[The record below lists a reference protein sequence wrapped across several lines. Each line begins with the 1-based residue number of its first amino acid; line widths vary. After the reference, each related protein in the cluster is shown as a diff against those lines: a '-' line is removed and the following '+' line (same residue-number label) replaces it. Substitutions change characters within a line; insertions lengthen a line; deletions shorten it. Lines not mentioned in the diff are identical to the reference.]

1 MNIKAAMAAFITVA
15 LLSAFAQAAEEIP
28 VKPADVPQ
36 GLRDFVTKE
45 MTKGKPATFYDLGP
59 ESPGRKWRVEYF
71 RGKHIACLITTVE
84 KIENGKTNTVP
95 VKIETVKPRS
105 NSP

>member
-1 MNIKAAMAAFITVA
+1 MNIKATMTAFTVA
-15 LLSAFAQAAEEIP
+15 LLSVFAQAAEEIP
-28 VKPADVPQ
+28 MKPADVPE
-36 GLRDFVTKE
+36 GLRDYVMKE

-71 RGKHIACLITTVE
+71 RGKHIAYLITTVD

-95 VKIETVKPRS
+95 VKFEVVKPRS